1 MEPPA
6 FGPWPARFT
15 FSMEIELVRTGR
27 EKGEPDAGFPQLPLR
42 RTASLAPGPHR
53 HLAAEKPQERC
64 FQAGR
69 GGIAPWLWRLGEMP
83 ASVVPEQATGA
94 SPTDPARMVCTPL
107 ACLASPIQLPR
118 LPRERP
124 PTPGT
129 RKSVGMASDPPR
141 MLCRVPAHTRG
152 LSQSLLTLT
161 SHSVLTKLVPASQA
175 QGRSQAAPPSYME
188 GDWHRRKR
196 GRRDTLPG
204 WAPRPCP
211 PTPPNLASVMSI
223 VPSCGTWAHLRF
235 CHQP

>member
-15 FSMEIELVRTGR
+15 FSMEIELVRTGK

-53 HLAAEKPQERC
+53 HLAAEKPQECC

-94 SPTDPARMVCTPL
+94 SPTDPARMACTPL

-124 PTPGT
+124 PQPREPGNQQGWPLT
-129 RKSVGMASDPPR
+129 CQGCCVEYQQAPVVSLRA
-141 MLCRVPAHTRG
+141 
-152 LSQSLLTLT
+152 SLLLLHT
-161 SHSVLTKLVPASQA
+161 Q
-175 QGRSQAAPPSYME
+175 Y
-188 GDWHRRKR
+188 
-196 GRRDTLPG
+196 
-204 WAPRPCP
+204 
-211 PTPPNLASVMSI
+211 
-223 VPSCGTWAHLRF
+223 
-235 CHQP
+235 